1 MLTPGDTIIPLNS
14 KLRLP
19 SDHLEV
25 CMLLNQQAN
34 KAISLLAGVTGVD
47 YQGNIGLLLHNG
59 QNKEYS
65 RIQEIP

>member
-1 MLTPGDTIIPLNS
+1 MLTPGDTVIPLNS

-19 SDHLEV
+19 SDHFAV

-47 YQGNIGLLLHNG
+47 YQGKIVLLLHNG
-59 QNKEYS
+59 QN
-65 RIQEIP
+65 RVF